1 MFESAEIDH
10 HIDKQRYK
18 EEAEPLRQQ
27 LLAAQFAM
35 LEARKQGVLVVV
47 AGVDG
52 GGKGETVQ
60 LLNSWLDPRR
70 VQTHA
75 FGDPSDEERE
85 RPPLW
90 RYWRA
95 LPPRGEIGI
104 FFDSWYMTPILARA
118 HGSISEAEFDATLED
133 IRRFE
138 RMLSDEGFVLLKLW
152 FHLSRAQQRKR
163 LRELESDDDTRWR
176 VTESDW
182 DHYRHHREISEAAAR
197 ALRLTSHEFA
207 PWIVVPG
214 SDERY
219 RSLVTARALLDA
231 MVNDDGETKAS
242 EPAVHPVP
250 PLDGRNVLSGL
261 DLSQRLEKDEYE
273 HELEHW
279 QGELARIVLH
289 KRFRRRAA
297 VVVFEGMDAAGKGG
311 AIRRVAAALDPRRYH
326 ITPIA
331 APSDEEKARPYLWRF
346 WRHLPRRGK
355 LAIFD
360 RSWYGRVL
368 VERVEGF
375 CSTTDWLRAYGEIND
390 FEEQLDENGTVVIK
404 LWLHID
410 LETQLARFSSRQTD
424 PFKQYKIG
432 PDDWRNREKWPA
444 YENAISDM
452 IDRTSTECARWTLV
466 EAADKNFARIKVLR
480 TICERLRERLDI
492 D

>member
-10 HIDKQRYK
+10 HIDKQRYS
-18 EEAEPLRQQ
+18 AESEQLHQQ
-27 LLAAQFAM
+27 LLAAQFNM
-35 LEARKQGVLVVV
+35 LEAKQQGVLVVV
-47 AGVDG
+47 AGVAAA
-52 GGKGETVQ
+52 GKGETVQ
-60 LLNSWLDPRR
+60 LLNTWLDPRR
-70 VQTHA
+70 VQTYA
-75 FGDPSDEERE
+75 FGEPSEEERAH
-85 RPPLW
+85 PPLW

-95 LPPRGEIGI
+95 LPPRGEVSI
-104 FFDSWYMTPILARA
+104 FFDSWYMAPIMMRA
-118 HGSISEAEFDATLED
+118 DGSLSEAEFDAALDD

-152 FHLSRAQQRKR
+152 FHMSRAQQRKR
-163 LRELESDDDTRWR
+163 LRELEANRDTRWR
-176 VTESDW
+176 VSDADW
-182 DHYRHHREISEAAAR
+182 EQQRRHREICDAAAR

-219 RSLVTARALLDA
+219 RSLVTGRALLDA
-231 MVNDDGETKAS
+231 MVNEERAAVA

-250 PLDGRNVLSGL
+250 PLDGRSI
-261 DLSQRLEKDEYE
+261 LSQLDMSQQLEKDDYE
-273 HELEHW
+273 PALLRW
-279 QGELARIVLH
+279 QGELARIVRH
-289 KRFRRRAA
+289 KRFRRHSA

-311 AIRRVAAALDPRRYH
+311 AIRRVVAALDPRHYRV
-326 ITPIA
+326 TPVA

-346 WRHLPRRGK
+346 WRHIPRRRM

-375 CSTTDWLRAYGEIND
+375 CATADWLRAYGEIND
-390 FEEQLDENGTVVIK
+390 FEEQLDEHGTVVIK

-410 LETQLARFSSRQTD
+410 LETQLARFASRQTD
-424 PFKQYKIG
+424 PSKQHKIG

-444 YENAISDM
+444 YETAISDM
-452 IDRTSTECARWTLV
+452 VDRTSTQCAPWTVV
-466 EAADKNFARIKVLR
+466 EANDKNFARIKVLK
-480 TICERLRERLDI
+480 TICERLRERLKI